1 MQQDGVRNEDRRPR
15 AAPAVMFAEL
25 ERCRRCHRRY
35 PAPFGHSCPQA
46 TFAEQRRD
54 GLRARVQEA
63 WLETSAGRFAQ
74 YLAARPAQPAR

>member
-1 MQQDGVRNEDRRPR
+1 
-15 AAPAVMFAEL
+15 MFAEL

-54 GLRARVQEA
+54 DFEREFRA